1 MIGHIKGF
9 IVSKKPTQ
17 VLIDCNGVGYE
28 VDVPMSTFYDLPPVG
43 EQVTLLTHLIVREDA
58 HLLFGFATSE
68 EREVFRQLIKVNG
81 VGAKVALSI
90 LSGISLH
97 ELVDAIMNQNSN
109 LLVSIPG
116 IGNKTAER
124 LVLELKGKLANII
137 DDKSRQNTSSE
148 TNDIQNALISLGY
161 STKEAISAVKN
172 LPSDI
177 SINDGIKDALKFL
190 SRKN

>member
-9 IVSKKPTQ
+9 IVNKKPTQ

-28 VDVPMSTFYDLPPVG
+28 VDVPMSTFYDLPTVG

-124 LVLELKGKLANII
+124 LVLELKGKFANII
-137 DDKSRQNTSSE
+137 DDKSIQNTSSE

>member
-9 IVSKKPTQ
+9 IVNKKPTQ

-124 LVLELKGKLANII
+124 LVLELKGKFANII
-137 DDKSRQNTSSE
+137 DDKSIQNTSSE

>member
-9 IVSKKPTQ
+9 IVNKKPTQ

-28 VDVPMSTFYDLPPVG
+28 VDVPMSTFYDLPTVG

-137 DDKSRQNTSSE
+137 DDKSIQNTSSE

>member
-28 VDVPMSTFYDLPPVG
+28 IDVPMSTFYDLPTVG

-137 DDKSRQNTSSE
+137 DDKSIQNTSSE

>member
-9 IVSKKPTQ
+9 IVNKKPTQ

-116 IGNKTAER
+116 IGNKTADR
-124 LVLELKGKLANII
+124 LVLELKGKFANII
-137 DDKSRQNTSSE
+137 DDKSIQNTSSK

>member
-9 IVSKKPTQ
+9 IVNKKPIQ

-28 VDVPMSTFYDLPPVG
+28 IDVPMSTFYDLPTVG

-124 LVLELKGKLANII
+124 LVLELKGKFANII
-137 DDKSRQNTSSE
+137 DDKSIQNTSSE

>member
-28 VDVPMSTFYDLPPVG
+28 VDVPMSTFYDLPTVG
-43 EQVTLLTHLIVREDA
+43 DQVTLLTHLIVREDA

-137 DDKSRQNTSSE
+137 DDKSRQNTPSE

>member
-28 VDVPMSTFYDLPPVG
+28 VDIPMSTFYDLPTVG
-43 EQVTLLTHLIVREDA
+43 DQVTLLTHLIVREDA

-116 IGNKTAER
+116 IGNKTADR
-124 LVLELKGKLANII
+124 LVLELKGKFANII
-137 DDKSRQNTSSE
+137 DDKSIQNTSSE

>member
-9 IVSKKPTQ
+9 IVNKKPTQ

-28 VDVPMSTFYDLPPVG
+28 IDVPMSTFYDLPTVG

-116 IGNKTAER
+116 IGNKTADR
-124 LVLELKGKLANII
+124 LVLELKGKFANII
-137 DDKSRQNTSSE
+137 DDKSIQNTSSE

>member
-137 DDKSRQNTSSE
+137 DDKSRQNTPSE

>member
-9 IVSKKPTQ
+9 IVNKKPTQ

-28 VDVPMSTFYDLPPVG
+28 IDVPMSTFYDLPTVG
-43 EQVTLLTHLIVREDA
+43 EQVKLLTHLIVREDA

-124 LVLELKGKLANII
+124 LVLELKGKFANII
-137 DDKSRQNTSSE
+137 DDKSIQNTSSE

>member
-9 IVSKKPTQ
+9 IVNKKPTQ

-28 VDVPMSTFYDLPPVG
+28 IDVPMSTFYDLPSVG

-124 LVLELKGKLANII
+124 LVLELKGKFANII
-137 DDKSRQNTSSE
+137 DDKSIQNTSSE

>member
-9 IVSKKPTQ
+9 IVNKKPTQ

-28 VDVPMSTFYDLPPVG
+28 IDVPMSTFYDLPPVG

-124 LVLELKGKLANII
+124 LVLELKGKFANII
-137 DDKSRQNTSSE
+137 DDKSIQNTSSE

>member
-28 VDVPMSTFYDLPPVG
+28 VDVPMSTFYDLPTVG
-43 EQVTLLTHLIVREDA
+43 DQVTLLTHLIVREDA

-97 ELVDAIMNQNSN
+97 ELIDAIMNQNSN

>member
-28 VDVPMSTFYDLPPVG
+28 VDIPMSTFYDLPTVG
-43 EQVTLLTHLIVREDA
+43 DQVTLLTHLIVREDA

-97 ELVDAIMNQNSN
+97 ELIDAIMNQNSN

-137 DDKSRQNTSSE
+137 DDKSRQNTPSE

>member
-28 VDVPMSTFYDLPPVG
+28 VDIPMSTFYDLPTVG
-43 EQVTLLTHLIVREDA
+43 DQVTLLTHLIVREDA

-97 ELVDAIMNQNSN
+97 ELIDAIMNQNSN

>member
-28 VDVPMSTFYDLPPVG
+28 VDVPMSTFYDLPTVG
-43 EQVTLLTHLIVREDA
+43 EQVKLLTHLIVREDA

-124 LVLELKGKLANII
+124 LVLELKGKFANII
-137 DDKSRQNTSSE
+137 DDKSIQNTSSE

>member
-28 VDVPMSTFYDLPPVG
+28 VDVPMSTFYDLPTVG

-124 LVLELKGKLANII
+124 LVLELKGKFANII
-137 DDKSRQNTSSE
+137 DDKSIQNTSSE

>member
-28 VDVPMSTFYDLPPVG
+28 VDIPMSTFYDLPPVG

-124 LVLELKGKLANII
+124 LVLELKGKFANII
-137 DDKSRQNTSSE
+137 DDKSIQNTSSE